1 MTPPALLR
9 RRRATHNAATASST
23 TAMISTTIQGSTGAL
38 LLRAAIEPCSAHAT
52 AVPEPPG
59 RYPAPVSQFVDECG
73 LHVKGGDGGAGSVS
87 FRREAH
93 VARGGPDGGDGGSG
107 GDVWLV
113 ADRNIASL
121 VAFKDHP
128 HRRATKG
135 VHGMGKKRH
144 GARGTD
150 LMVPVPEGTVVR
162 DQDGTVLADLVH
174 AGDRWLAAEGGRG
187 GRGNARFLSNRR
199 RAPSFA
205 EQGEV
210 GEERWLRLELKLMAD
225 AALVGFPNVGKS
237 TLISRISAAKP
248 KIADYPFTTLEPN
261 LGVVRTDDGTEMVVA
276 DVPGLIEGASEGRG
290 LGDRFLRHVERAR
303 VLVLLIDLA
312 PMAERPPAE
321 QAEVLL
327 RELGDYEPDLLER
340 ERIVVGSRA
349 DLAEPGLR
357 FDGPRV
363 SAVTGDGIPRLVGAM
378 VGAVQRARAE
388 LPEPEAFVVHR
399 PVAEGY
405 RVERDVD
412 GGWVVVGRQA
422 ERAVALS
429 DLTNPEALDEA
440 HRRLRALGVDRALAR
455 AGVGPGDEVRIGR
468 LSFDYEEDVIQR

>member
-1 MTPPALLR
+1 
-9 RRRATHNAATASST
+9 
-23 TAMISTTIQGSTGAL
+23 
-38 LLRAAIEPCSAHAT
+38 
-52 AVPEPPG
+52 
-59 RYPAPVSQFVDECG
+59 VSQFVDECG

-121 VAFKDHP
+121 IAFKDHP

-150 LMVPVPEGTVVR
+150 LLVPVPEGTVVR

-199 RAPSFA
+199 RAPAFA

-276 DVPGLIEGASEGRG
+276 DIPGLIEGASEGRG

-312 PMAERPPAE
+312 PVAERPPAE
-321 QAEVLL
+321 QEEILL

-340 ERIVVGSRA
+340 ERIVIGSRA
-349 DLAEPGLR
+349 DLADPGLR

-363 SAVTGDGIPRLVGAM
+363 SAVTGDGIPQLVGSM